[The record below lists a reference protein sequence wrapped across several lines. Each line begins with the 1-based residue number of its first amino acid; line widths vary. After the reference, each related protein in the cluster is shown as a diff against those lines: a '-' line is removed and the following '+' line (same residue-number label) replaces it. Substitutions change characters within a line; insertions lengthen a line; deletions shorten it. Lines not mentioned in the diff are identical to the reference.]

1 MATESEAEALVAL
14 VDADCPGKKEG
25 AGWGQAVCWARERG
39 LGDTGDGD
47 APCPTPLNIPYPATR
62 QVSSPAT
69 APSAQVSIA
78 SPRIDQ
84 EAPAAGARP
93 PHPGYLRTPP
103 VPARQPSREAA
114 LRGGGS
120 SGRRGAAL
128 ARVDTRR
135 RSGRSSL
142 RLRRSLCALW
152 ARRARHSLPSR
163 PCDTTS
169 SKRAR
174 CFLGMKILPATT
186 EESGHVPRLCP
197 DGCKPRP
204 KGASPRAQ
212 PSAQGCLGLSR
223 SPLSLPLSAQ
233 TCAPTGWGH
242 TRAVARGSLY
252 PSPLPWPLGDLNT
265 PQSPPWTTSSP
276 SLSSFLWPVLHSL
289 ISCPCT

>member
-1 MATESEAEALVAL
+1 MEMPRVPLLLTY
-14 VDADCPGKKEG
+14 
-25 AGWGQAVCWARERG
+25 
-39 LGDTGDGD
+39 
-47 APCPTPLNIPYPATR
+47 PTPPPARCPAPRPRPLPRSPSRAHALTR
-62 QVSSPAT
+62 RRLQPVP
-69 APSAQVSIA
+69 V
-78 SPRIDQ
+78 
-84 EAPAAGARP
+84 P

-103 VPARQPSREAA
+103 VPARQPSSEAA

-142 RLRRSLCALW
+142 RLRRSLCALC

-197 DGCKPRP
+197 DRCKPRP
-204 KGASPRAQ
+204 KGASPWAQ

-223 SPLSLPLSAQ
+223 SPLSLPLGAQ

-242 TRAVARGSLY
+242 TRAVARGSLHRPPY
-252 PSPLPWPLGDLNT
+252 SGLWGTSIPPKPALDQVLPEPVFLSAACPPLPHLMPLYLTGQ
-265 PQSPPWTTSSP
+265 PQPGIPTTH
-276 SLSSFLWPVLHSL
+276 LLLA
-289 ISCPCT
+289 